1 MSKKLK
7 IQFWKAEKALC
18 MQILIQEGLPT
29 KKMDGYVRIL
39 DKPNLCDDG
48 VVLRGVNRDHD
59 LDISYRY
66 FKSNIDGC
74 KYLEKVITSITEE
87 LFTSISTIKTSWNYT
102 KTIKKKVEPIIT
114 GAGNVQT
121 YYWEEK

>member
-1 MSKKLK
+1 MKKLK
-7 IQFWKAEKALC
+7 IQFWKAEKVLA
-18 MQILIQEGLPT
+18 MQILMQDGLPD
-29 KKMDGYVRIL
+29 KKTDGYVRIL

-48 VVLRGVNRDHD
+48 VFLRGVNRDHD
-59 LDISYRY
+59 LDISYMY
-66 FKSNIDGC
+66 LNSNIEGN
-74 KYLEKVITSITEE
+74 KYLEKVITSMIEE
-87 LFTSISTIKTSWNYT
+87 LFTSISTIKTSWNYI

>member
-7 IQFWKAEKALC
+7 IQFWIAEKALV
-18 MQILIQEGLPT
+18 MQILEQVGLPD
-29 KKMDGYVRIL
+29 KKTDGYVRIL

-66 FKSNIDGC
+66 FNSNIEGN
-74 KYLEKVITSITEE
+74 KYLEKVTTSITEE
-87 LFTSISTIKTSWNYT
+87 LFTSISTIKTSWNYIR
-102 KTIKKKVEPIIT
+102 TIKKKVEPIII
-114 GAGNVQT
+114 GAGHVQIYT
-121 YYWEEK
+121 WEEK

>member
-1 MSKKLK
+1 MKKKLK
-7 IQFWKAEKALC
+7 IQFWKAEKVLV
-18 MQILIQEGLPT
+18 MQILMQDGLPD
-29 KKMDGYVRIL
+29 KKTDGYVRIL

-48 VVLRGVNRDHD
+48 VVLRGVNHDHD
-59 LDISYRY
+59 LDISYIY
-66 FKSNIDGC
+66 FNSNIEGN
-74 KYLEKVITSITEE
+74 KYLEKVITNITEE
-87 LFTSISTIKTSWNYT
+87 LFTSISTTKTSWNYI

>member
-7 IQFWKAEKALC
+7 IQIWIAEKALA
-18 MQILIQEGLPT
+18 MQILMQDGLPD
-29 KKMDGYVRIL
+29 KKTDGYVRIL

-48 VVLRGVNRDHD
+48 VVLRGVHRDHD

-66 FKSNIDGC
+66 FKSNIDRC

-87 LFTSISTIKTSWNYT
+87 LFTSISTIKTSWNYI